1 MAGDCPKSLRSKESS
16 RFPGNT
22 ELVISNITHTCQC
35 PEAQSS
41 FLNVICS
48 SWHRPLLRSTGLYW
62 RGHSGLVLCRQL
74 YQMLKVTL
82 NQKKHRGTWTD
93 PEAHAPFW
101 SQSSRPLGTWPCW
114 EDVRRFGDLEGQS
127 QLCSATRPLALW
139 CVHSTVF
146 LARKILGLLERIYGL
161 YRFTRKLQTPQHVS
175 SYHRTQK
182 AADWMPTNFVLW
194 SQTQTRPW

>member
-1 MAGDCPKSLRSKESS
+1 MSYVRHNTGHYSEVLGFIEEVTRVWFCADNCTRCSRWPWTRRSI
-16 RFPGNT
+16 G
-22 ELVISNITHTCQC
+22 
-35 PEAQSS
+35 
-41 FLNVICS
+41 
-48 SWHRPLLRSTGLYW
+48 
-62 RGHSGLVLCRQL
+62 
-74 YQMLKVTL
+74 
-82 NQKKHRGTWTD
+82 GTWTD
-93 PEAHAPFW
+93 PEAHAPFS

-114 EDVRRFGDLEGQS
+114 EDVCRFGDLDGQS

-161 YRFTRKLQTPQHVS
+161 YRFTRKLQTPQRVS